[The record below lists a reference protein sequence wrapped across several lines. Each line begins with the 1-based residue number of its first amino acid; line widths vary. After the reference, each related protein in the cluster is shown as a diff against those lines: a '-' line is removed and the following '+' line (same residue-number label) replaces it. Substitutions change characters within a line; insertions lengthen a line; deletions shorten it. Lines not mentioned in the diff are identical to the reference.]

1 MGKKKLVEQEW
12 WEENCVKQT
21 LVKQEWSERK
31 TCGTGVVGRELCEAN
46 PCEAR
51 VVGKKRLV
59 EQEWWERNA
68 WWSRSGGEAHPCQAE
83 LLERTIWKIEKRWKT
98 GGAGTTRA

>member
-21 LVKQEWSERK
+21 LVKQEW
-31 TCGTGVVGRELCEAN
+31 
-46 PCEAR
+46 
-51 VVGKKRLV
+51 
-59 EQEWWERNA
+59 WERNA
-68 WWSRSGGEAHPCQAE
+68 WWSRSGGEAHPGQAE
-83 LLERTIWKIEKRWKT
+83 LLEITIWKIEKRWKT